1 MLQVK
6 IIVTS
11 AKLSRQLNRQREMVK
26 TFGAKRSK
34 RLRVVLA
41 ALQAAPNLS
50 VLAPPYSP
58 PHRCH
63 ELTGN
68 RKGTLSLDLD
78 GPYRLIVQPA
88 NDPLPQRPEGG
99 LDWRAVTAVKIL
111 AIEDTHG

>member
-1 MLQVK
+1 MD
-6 IIVTS
+6 ISFAST
-11 AKLSRQLNRQREMVK
+11 KLGKQMNQQREMLKV
-26 TFGAKRSK
+26 FCEKRSK
-34 RLRVVLA
+34 RLQVVLA
-41 ALQAAPNLS
+41 ALRAAPHLD

-78 GPYRLIVQPA
+78 GPYRLIVRPA
-88 NDPLPQRPEGG
+88 NGPLPQRREGG
-99 LDWRAVTAVKIL
+99 LDWTAVTAVEIL